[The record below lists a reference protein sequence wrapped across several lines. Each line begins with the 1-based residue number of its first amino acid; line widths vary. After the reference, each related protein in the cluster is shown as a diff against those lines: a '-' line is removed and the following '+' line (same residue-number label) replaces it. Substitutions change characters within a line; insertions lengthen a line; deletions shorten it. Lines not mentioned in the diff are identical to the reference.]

1 MKPVLC
7 FGEALIDFL
16 NVGETNAA
24 GLMLADFR
32 QFPGGA
38 PANVAV
44 AVARLGGQAKFAGQV
59 GDDPFGRFLEEALLH
74 YGVGTTFLHKHPSAH
89 TTLAFVFLNADGD
102 RSFSFYRDR
111 TADVLFSAEQVSD
124 QWFVDHPILHVCS
137 NTLTNQDIASVTEY
151 VLEQATAANCP
162 VSFDVNLRPALWP
175 DARVDRSRCESAARF
190 ASFIKCSKE
199 EIDFLSNGDEG
210 RFVDACLGAK
220 TGLLVV
226 TDGANPVR
234 YFTRSHRGTLE
245 TPKVDVVDTTAA
257 GDAFTAGVL
266 CGLSTATDLDK
277 LFDDHSDVE
286 SLLRFAIQCGALTTT
301 RSGAFPSLPVF
312 DEVAEFW
319 TDFQ

>member
-1 MKPVLC
+1 MVPVLC

-16 NVGETNAA
+16 HVGETNAD

-44 AVARLGGQAKFAGQV
+44 AVARLGGQARFAGQV
-59 GDDPFGRFLEEALLH
+59 GDDQFGEFLEAALLR
-74 YGVGTTFLHKHPSAH
+74 YGVDTRFLHKHPSAH
-89 TTLAFVFLNADGD
+89 TTLAFVFLDSNRD

-111 TADVLFSAEQVSD
+111 TADVLFSAGQVSNE
-124 QWFVDHPILHVCS
+124 WFLDHPILHICS
-137 NTLTNQDIASVTEY
+137 NTLTDADIAAVTQY
-151 VLEQATAANCP
+151 VLEQAAAANCP

-175 DARVDRSRCESAARF
+175 GARVERSRCESAARF
-190 ASFIKCSKE
+190 ASFIKCSQE
-199 EIDFLSNGDEG
+199 EIEFLSNGDED

-234 YFTRSHRGTLE
+234 YFTRTHRGILD
-245 TPKVDVVDTTAA
+245 TPDVDVVDTTAA

-266 CGLSTATDLDK
+266 RGLSAATDLDK
-277 LFDDHSDVE
+277 LFDDRSDVE

-319 TDFQ
+319 TDI